1 MPPKFPKIDLIRQTL
16 GASRAGSSARSRM
29 RRFFDARE
37 GMVAPILGFLLL
49 PLGMSVGVAVDYAK
63 AVKARTIFV
72 AAVDASAL
80 AGVKAM
86 YDGMP
91 QDQVRTHVAKVLKSA
106 AGPYAGSVTLDA
118 IVPTTENT
126 ALTASVY
133 ASLDLPLNFPKL
145 TGSAL
150 AHSNHQSIA
159 QVYTGGA
166 GGPGHGG
173 ATGSLGGGGSGVAT
187 VTGDPE
193 VYYPD
198 GSSGYVDCPAGNWL
212 NALSDSKIQVN
223 FACTYAPVWGNLI
236 RYMTVLAGDHV
247 ITYDMYQG
255 AAANVRDG
263 NRSSIQWPADIT
275 IDGRKFVPASNTYG
289 RYDPNIPYQ
298 TALDSDG
305 VKVTVQPSW
314 SSDYNLAATGMYTY
328 QRVKVTS
335 GAYTL
340 ELSYYTSEM
349 VPWGTVKITTSDA
362 GTCGQAGGLLGAS
375 FNGEKIGDSVRSAWQ
390 YNQAYSAY
398 IVPGRAYKDARFYWT
413 SDCASSAEIVRAGVP
428 RLIK

>member
-126 ALTASVY
+126 SLTASVY
-133 ASLDLPLNFPKL
+133 ASLDLPLNFP
-145 TGSAL
+145 
-150 AHSNHQSIA
+150 
-159 QVYTGGA
+159 
-166 GGPGHGG
+166 
-173 ATGSLGGGGSGVAT
+173 
-187 VTGDPE
+187 
-193 VYYPD
+193 
-198 GSSGYVDCPAGNWL
+198 
-212 NALSDSKIQVN
+212 
-223 FACTYAPVWGNLI
+223 
-236 RYMTVLAGDHV
+236 
-247 ITYDMYQG
+247 
-255 AAANVRDG
+255 
-263 NRSSIQWPADIT
+263 
-275 IDGRKFVPASNTYG
+275 
-289 RYDPNIPYQ
+289 
-298 TALDSDG
+298 
-305 VKVTVQPSW
+305 
-314 SSDYNLAATGMYTY
+314 
-328 QRVKVTS
+328 
-335 GAYTL
+335 
-340 ELSYYTSEM
+340 
-349 VPWGTVKITTSDA
+349 TTSDA
-362 GTCGQAGGLLGAS
+362 GACGQAGGLLGAS

-390 YNQAYSAY
+390 YNHAYSAY